1 MTRFILIIAA
11 LISSSFG
18 YASNVR
24 AQDTLVLQGQVY
36 LANYSVPLEKAQLD
50 VRVNEK
56 FVLQQKTDEQGNFK
70 ISGLAVGVYQLEV
83 GLSGFRPERL
93 AFTVESGKV
102 MTLDVG
108 LRIGHWVDFSIIAPD
123 GKELQNVDPSLIGGV
138 VKQTNGKPIRDATVV
153 LISLFTGGRGIPRS
167 LLRFRF
173 LFLSS
178 NTLSAC
184 CGVVYSPMISQSKY

>member
-138 VKQTNGKPIRDATVV
+138 VKQTSGKPIRDATVV

-178 NTLSAC
+178 NTPSAC

>member
-36 LANYSVPLEKAQLD
+36 IANYSVPLEKAQLD

-138 VKQTNGKPIRDATVV
+138 VKQTSGKPIRDATVV
-153 LISLFTGGRGIPRS
+153 LIRLFTGGRGIPRS

-178 NTLSAC
+178 NTPSAC